1 MAIIQPAALECSYLS
16 SSRPKRVL
24 IFNCTAGRTGASFL
38 SAMVAKIGEQLKA
51 HGRDEDASQF
61 FDRVVF
67 CTNVTYA
74 SGSYK
79 GGE

>member
-1 MAIIQPAALECSYLS
+1 
-16 SSRPKRVL
+16 
-24 IFNCTAGRTGASFL
+24 
-38 SAMVAKIGEQLKA
+38 MVAKIGEQLKA